1 MWIDHVIYGTAD
13 LDGAA
18 ARFADEFGLAAARGG
33 RHDGLG
39 THNQLVPLGDGCFIE
54 LLGVADREEALRSPL
69 GAALCGAVERG
80 DGLLG
85 WAVGVEDLDGCAS
98 RLGTP
103 VSVVGRQGRE
113 ARLTGVK
120 EALEEPYLPFF
131 IERDAD
137 WHQRS
142 VSGAS
147 AGLRWI
153 EVAGDA
159 DRLEEWLGGKQL
171 PVRVV
176 NGPPGIWAIGIGDR
190 ELRTRRLES

>member
-1 MWIDHVIYGTAD
+1 MRIDHVIYGTAD
-13 LDGAA
+13 LDAAA
-18 ARFADEFGLAAARGG
+18 ARFAAEFGLAAARGG

-39 THNQLVPLGDGCFIE
+39 THNRLVPLGDGCFIE
-54 LLGVADREEALRSPL
+54 FLGVADRAEALGSPL

-85 WAVGVEDLDGCAS
+85 WAVGVEDLDGCAR

-113 ARLTGVK
+113 ARLTGVN

-137 WHQRS
+137 WYQPS
-142 VSGAS
+142 VPGAS
-147 AGLRWI
+147 AGLSWI
-153 EVAGDA
+153 EVAGHA
-159 DRLEEWLGGKQL
+159 GRLEEWLGGTQL

-176 NGPPGIWAIGIGDR
+176 DGPARILAIGIGDR
-190 ELRTRRLES
+190 ELRTPRLES

>member
-1 MWIDHVIYGTAD
+1 MRIDHVIYGTAD

-85 WAVGVEDLDGCAS
+85 WAVGVEDLDGCAR

-113 ARLTGVK
+113 ARLTGVN

-137 WHQRS
+137 WYRPS
-142 VSGAS
+142 VPGAS
-147 AGLRWI
+147 AGLSWI
-153 EVAGDA
+153 EVAGHA
-159 DRLEEWLGGKQL
+159 GRLEEWLGGTQL

-176 NGPPGIWAIGIGDR
+176 DGPARILAIGIGDR

>member
-1 MWIDHVIYGTAD
+1 MRIDHVIYGTAD

-39 THNQLVPLGDGCFIE
+39 THNQLVPLGDGC
-54 LLGVADREEALRSPL
+54 
-69 GAALCGAVERG
+69 
-80 DGLLG
+80 
-85 WAVGVEDLDGCAS
+85 
-98 RLGTP
+98 
-103 VSVVGRQGRE
+103 
-113 ARLTGVK
+113 
-120 EALEEPYLPFF
+120 F

>member
-1 MWIDHVIYGTAD
+1 MRIDHVIYGTAD
-13 LDGAA
+13 LDAAA

-39 THNQLVPLGDGCFIE
+39 THNRLVPLGDGCFIE
-54 LLGVADREEALRSPL
+54 FLGVADRAEALGSPL

-85 WAVGVEDLDGCAS
+85 WAVGVEDLDGCAR

-113 ARLTGVK
+113 ARLTGVN

-137 WHQRS
+137 WYRPS
-142 VSGAS
+142 VPGAS
-147 AGLRWI
+147 AGLSWI
-153 EVAGDA
+153 EVAGHA
-159 DRLEEWLGGKQL
+159 GRLEEWLGGTQL

-176 NGPPGIWAIGIGDR
+176 DGPARILAIGIGDR
-190 ELRTRRLES
+190 ELRTPRLES